1 MKPGKNLTP
10 TPELDL
16 EKLWRALKEEPPGNI
31 RSLDSQRPSKE
42 SDNGRTKASRH

>member
-1 MKPGKNLTP
+1 MKPGKHLTP

-31 RSLDSQRPSKE
+31 RTLKRIEKE
-42 SDNGRTKASRH
+42 AKAANGNSSRR

>member
-1 MKPGKNLTP
+1 MKPGKHLTP

-31 RSLDSQRPSKE
+31 RTL
-42 SDNGRTKASRH
+42 NRTEKDANAASSNSSRR